1 MKFYSEQTKK
11 FYDSE
16 KECAEAEEKYLTEK
30 TNKAAARKADAE
42 KVEKAFS
49 ELKAAREN
57 FNTALSDFCKKY
69 GAYHKTLTE
78 KDGLIDPIDWL
89 FNIWF

>member
-11 FYDSE
+11 FYDTESE
-16 KECAEAEEKYLTEK
+16 CQDAEEKYLAEK

-42 KVEKAFS
+42 KVEKAFN

-57 FNTALSDFCKKY
+57 YNAALSDFCKKY

-78 KDGLIDPIDWL
+78 KDRLDPIDWL
-89 FNIWF
+89 FNMWF